1 MNLQQLHS
9 YPKDRVRAL
18 FGLEPAALGQL
29 LATALPELMGRRYQE
44 QEAKPK
50 RQRAVGGGRARKLR
64 PYQEVLL
71 TLVYLRHNVSHSVTG
86 EMFGVSADISERTF
100 AEVVVLL
107 RDVCP
112 AHRWDAEKKWTKR
125 EPSWHPDRLDLL
137 LVDSFE
143 TPLARPSLPAMQ
155 KKFYSG
161 KKKRHTVKTQIIT
174 DKRGEVIAIEP
185 GHPGPASDKTV
196 YQQSRAAQEYPQ
208 AARRADL
215 GYQGVP
221 EMLLPHKKKRGKS
234 GQKANALT
242 PEQQDENR
250 HAARERVYVEH
261 GVRRVKAWRILRD
274 EYRSGLGLF
283 SLIAS
288 ATVGLVHLS
297 RIMAGA
303 SVSVGSSVSVG

>member
-1 MNLQQLHS
+1 MNLHQLQT

-18 FGLEPAALGQL
+18 FGLEHAALGEL
-29 LATALPELMGRRYQE
+29 LAAILPEMMTRRYAE
-44 QEAKPK
+44 QQAKPK
-50 RQRAVGGGRARKLR
+50 RQRAVGGGRARKLL

-71 TLVYLRHNVSHSVTG
+71 TLVYLRHNVSHAVVG
-86 EMFGVSADISERTF
+86 QMFGVSADISERTF
-100 AEVVVLL
+100 AEVVLLL

-112 AHRWDAEKKWTKR
+112 AHRWDAQKKWTRK
-125 EPSWHPDRLDLL
+125 EPSWHPDTLDLL

-161 KKKRHTVKTQIIT
+161 KKKRHTIKTQIIT
-174 DKRGEVIAIEP
+174 DKRGEVIAIET
-185 GHPGPASDKTV
+185 GYPGPLSDKTL
-196 YQQSRAAQEYPQ
+196 YEQSAAARQYPQ

-221 EMLLPHKKKRGKS
+221 EMLLPHKKKRGKAKEKR
-234 GQKANALT
+234 GKAKEKAKDLT
-242 PEQQDENR
+242 PAQKDENR
-250 HAARERVYVEH
+250 FAASERVYVEH

-274 EYRSGLGLF
+274 EFRLGVSLF
-283 SLIAS
+283 ALVAS

-297 RIMAGA
+297 RIVT
-303 SVSVGSSVSVG
+303 S